1 LTPPTPRPLRAVV
14 GLGAN
19 LGDRLEALRDAVRDL
34 SRVARVTKVS
44 RVYETEPVGGPPQ
57 PPFFNTAALVE
68 YAGTPRALL
77 DALLAIEARHGRV
90 RRERWGPR
98 TLDLDVLWID
108 GLVVDAPGL
117 VVPHP
122 RLHERAFALVP
133 LLELVPDARDPATG
147 RAYTRPSGDLRDTG
161 AAL

>member
-19 LGDRLEALRDAVRDL
+19 LGERLEALRDAVRDL

-57 PPFFNTAALVE
+57 PPFFNAAALVD
-68 YAGTPRALL
+68 YQGTPLALL

-108 GLVVDAPGL
+108 GLVVNAPGL

-147 RAYTRPSGDLRDTG
+147 RPYTRPPGDLLDTG
-161 AAL
+161 ETL